1 MTARPSSDHQ
11 RPRHAV
17 ATEPV
22 SHEWIMDTL
31 ETSEEAR
38 EVLRRV
44 VETEHGSAQ
53 SRLRGIG
60 AGQIM
65 LIFAAGICIGN
76 LLIMLL

>member
-1 MTARPSSDHQ
+1 
-11 RPRHAV
+11 
-17 ATEPV
+17 
-22 SHEWIMDTL
+22 MDTL

-60 AGQIM
+60 AGQLM